1 MLKKWLKNETKSR
14 MDHFTLKIWSFEM
27 NELNGSHLFS
37 AKCSSLTESKKGCA
51 IAYSTVILFS
61 GLRASNL

>member
-1 MLKKWLKNETKSR
+1 

-27 NELNGSHLFS
+27 NELNESHLFS
-37 AKCSSLTESKKGCA
+37 VKCSSLTESKKGCA

>member
-1 MLKKWLKNETKSR
+1 

-27 NELNGSHLFS
+27 NYSNKSHLFS
-37 AKCSSLTESKKGCA
+37 GKCSALTESKKGWA